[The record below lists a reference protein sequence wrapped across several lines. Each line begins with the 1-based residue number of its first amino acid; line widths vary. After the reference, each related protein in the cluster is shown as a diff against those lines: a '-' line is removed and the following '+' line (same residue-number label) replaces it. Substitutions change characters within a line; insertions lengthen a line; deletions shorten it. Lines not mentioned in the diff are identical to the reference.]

1 MSFGLIGPLEVRYCD
16 DPIAVPAAR
25 QRSLLAA
32 LLLRANQ
39 PVTRQS
45 LCEAIWGVRASD
57 GAQTTLRSYIMR
69 LRRVLGPA
77 LAGRLSAEP
86 AGYQL
91 RLDQDDELDL
101 LQLQG
106 CLRQGKTAARAGDWD
121 ASLRE
126 FQAGLALW
134 RGEPLCDVPSDYL
147 QLSVRPALIELRVQ
161 LWEGLYAGAVQRG
174 RTADC
179 VLPLQRLTEE
189 EPLSERFCALF
200 MSALASCGRRVDA
213 LAEYR
218 RLRRALIRDHGV
230 EPDAGLQE
238 LHQQLLRDDGALA
251 ALVPAPRPPVVMT
264 SAIPVPHQLPRGAA
278 VFTGRDRELAELV
291 RGLAAAPDHAAARP
305 VVAITGF
312 PGIGKSELAI
322 NLAHR
327 VADCYPDGQ
336 LYADLGASL
345 AVPAEPGAVLTRF
358 LHALGLDRR
367 SVARDETERIAQYRS
382 LLAGRRLLL
391 VLDDARDADQVRPLI
406 PGSRSC
412 GTVVTGR
419 RGLAQLAE
427 AHLTTLVGLPDA
439 AARDLL
445 RAMAAADRAD
455 AEPAAVSSIVAACGG
470 VPLALSIAGARLA
483 ARPSWSLGRF
493 AALLA
498 AERGRLD
505 ELCYGRLSLRARLA
519 EAYRSLAD
527 SGHYPD
533 RAAARALRLLGS
545 WPATAIST
553 AQATVLLGASPAE
566 AAEALETLADAS
578 LLASPAPGQYLLHP
592 LVRAFAAEQAA
603 PVPRLPPF
611 FAAGSGLALDPSA
624 AVVIRCGRGVAVA
637 CPARRAPPPSCRD
650 HRQAGR
656 EAAAG
661 RGGPPQRHTR
671 RTMLKASQAGLSGRS
686 SQGGSMKAAL
696 ARLSDT
702 MLSRVL
708 PVADAGACIVGVGTK
723 CKCGSPCGTTWC
735 TQYYISCYGKCQA
748 VDGNHC

>member
-1 MSFGLIGPLEVRYCD
+1 VSFGLIGPLQVRYCD
-16 DPIAVPAAR
+16 YSIAVPAAR

-45 LCEAIWGVRASD
+45 LCEAIWGQRASD
-57 GAQTTLRSYIMR
+57 GAAETTLRSYIMR

-77 LAGRLSAEP
+77 LADRLSAQP

-106 CLRQGKTAARAGDWD
+106 CVRQGKNAARTGDWD

-147 QLSVRPALIELRVQ
+147 QVSVRPALSELRVQ

-174 RTADC
+174 RGAEC

-218 RLRRALIRDHGV
+218 RLRRALIGDHGV
-230 EPDAGLQE
+230 EPSAGLRQ
-238 LHQQLLRDDGALA
+238 LHQQLLRDDRSLA
-251 ALVPAPRPPVVMT
+251 AMVPTPRPPVVMT
-264 SAIPVPHQLPRGAA
+264 TAAVPVPRQLPRGAA
-278 VFTGRDRELAELV
+278 AFTGRERELGELV
-291 RGLAAAPDHAAARP
+291 RGLSADPHEAAAHP

-327 VADCYPDGQ
+327 VADRYPDGQ

-345 AVPAEPGAVLTRF
+345 GVPAEPGVVLTRF

-367 SVARDETERIAQYRS
+367 AVARDETERIAQYRS

-419 RGLAQLAE
+419 RGLAQLPE
-427 AHLTTLVGLPDA
+427 AHLTTLAGLPDA
-439 AARDLL
+439 QARSLL
-445 RAMAAADRAD
+445 RAMTTADRAD

-483 ARPSWSLGRF
+483 ARPSWSLGQF

-505 ELCYGRLSLRARLA
+505 ELCCGRLSLRARLDA
-519 EAYRSLAD
+519 AYRSLAD
-527 SGHYPD
+527 SGHYAD
-533 RAAARALRLLGS
+533 LAAARAFRLLGS
-545 WPATAIST
+545 WPVPVIST
-553 AQATVLLGASPAE
+553 AQAAALLGASPAE
-566 AAEALETLADAS
+566 ATEALETLTDAS
-578 LLASPAPGQYLLHP
+578 LLASPTPGQYLLHP
-592 LVRAFAAEQAA
+592 LARAFAAEQA
-603 PVPRLPPF
+603 
-611 FAAGSGLALDPSA
+611 
-624 AVVIRCGRGVAVA
+624 VAT
-637 CPARRAPPPSCRD
+637 AR
-650 HRQAGR
+650 
-656 EAAAG
+656 
-661 RGGPPQRHTR
+661 
-671 RTMLKASQAGLSGRS
+671 
-686 SQGGSMKAAL
+686 
-696 ARLSDT
+696 
-702 MLSRVL
+702 
-708 PVADAGACIVGVGTK
+708 
-723 CKCGSPCGTTWC
+723 
-735 TQYYISCYGKCQA
+735 
-748 VDGNHC
+748 

>member
-1 MSFGLIGPLEVRYCD
+1 VSFGLIGPLDVRYSGHS
-16 DPIAVPAAR
+16 IAVPAAR

-45 LCEAIWGVRASD
+45 LCAAVWGDSTSD
-57 GAQTTLRSYIMR
+57 GAETTLRSYIMR

-77 LAGRLSAEP
+77 LAARLSAQP

-91 RLDQDDELDL
+91 RLEEDDELDL

-106 CLRQGKTAARAGDWD
+106 CVRRGRTAARERDWD
-121 ASLRE
+121 RSLRE
-126 FQAGLALW
+126 FRAGLTLW

-147 QLSVRPALIELRVQ
+147 QLSVRPALSELRVQ
-161 LWEGLYAGAVQRG
+161 LWEGLYAGVVERG
-174 RTADC
+174 RAADC
-179 VLPLQRLTEE
+179 VVPLQRLTEE

-200 MSALASCGRRVDA
+200 MSALAGCGRRVDA

-218 RLRRALIRDHGV
+218 RLRKALISEQGV
-230 EPDAGLQE
+230 EPGARLQE
-238 LHQQLLRDDGALA
+238 LHQQLLCDDQALA
-251 ALVPAPRPPVVMT
+251 ALVPAPRAPAVMT
-264 SAIPVPHQLPRGAA
+264 SAVPVPRQLPRGAA
-278 VFTGRDRELAELV
+278 VFTGRDRELGELV
-291 RGLAAAPDHAAARP
+291 RGLSAGPDDAAAHP

-336 LYADLGASL
+336 LYADLGGSL

-367 SVARDETERIAQYRS
+367 AVARDETERIGQYRS

-427 AHLTTLVGLPDA
+427 AHLTTLAGLPDA

-445 RAMAAADRAD
+445 RAMAATDRAD

-483 ARPSWSLGRF
+483 ARPSWPLDQF

-505 ELCYGRLSLRARLA
+505 ELCYGRLSLRARLTA
-519 EAYRSLAD
+519 TYRSLAD

-533 RAAARALRLLGS
+533 QAAARALRLLGS
-545 WPATAIST
+545 WPVAAIST
-553 AQATVLLGASPAE
+553 AQAAVLLGASPAE

-592 LVRAFAAEQAA
+592 LTRAFAADQAA
-603 PVPRLPPF
+603 PVPRLLRSSWGGDQARRGTCELPSSGAGVAWPWRAWRDVTPAGP
-611 FAAGSGLALDPSA
+611 AATV
-624 AVVIRCGRGVAVA
+624 AVVGLLR
-637 CPARRAPPPSCRD
+637 PP
-650 HRQAGR
+650 
-656 EAAAG
+656 AAAG
-661 RGGPPQRHTR
+661 HRHATPGGP
-671 RTMLKASQAGLSGRS
+671 
-686 SQGGSMKAAL
+686 
-696 ARLSDT
+696 
-702 MLSRVL
+702 
-708 PVADAGACIVGVGTK
+708 C
-723 CKCGSPCGTTWC
+723 
-735 TQYYISCYGKCQA
+735 
-748 VDGNHC
+748 